1 MNIILD
7 FVEIL
12 KLDLFFP
19 LFGTLCYG
27 NYFAFVAETEVFL
40 VLGYLKPT
48 HQCIVAKSYCVSN
61 DTPVQF
67 SKTDLI
73 KLFKDIIVR
82 NSKSTARPLG
92 SLKPSI
98 LQMCESKR
106 KNEFTHHIVAKTKST
121 CKYCTITPLIT
132 IVMSIVFE

>member
-7 FVEIL
+7 FAEIL
-12 KLDLFFP
+12 ELDLFVH

-40 VLGYLKPT
+40 VLGYLKSA

-67 SKTDLI
+67 SK
-73 KLFKDIIVR
+73 KGFNKV
-82 NSKSTARPLG
+82 
-92 SLKPSI
+92 
-98 LQMCESKR
+98 
-106 KNEFTHHIVAKTKST
+106 V
-121 CKYCTITPLIT
+121 
-132 IVMSIVFE
+132 